1 MFKNLNIGTRL
12 GLGFGLVLILLTILS
27 TLSIFKLSEMEASIL
42 SLTDNRYPKTVL
54 ANEIAYATMD
64 ATRVVRNLILQSDET
79 ARAASKA
86 ALDKDR
92 AKINENFEQLEKV
105 TVSVKGKELIR
116 NMIDT
121 RAAFRSY
128 TDEVVGLAM
137 NNKRDEATKVLYGEN
152 YKTQT
157 AYLAA
162 VKQFVEF
169 QGSRMLD
176 ASNQAIE
183 DYHLARNL
191 TVMLSAVALVV
202 GLVVAFW
209 VTHSITAPIS
219 QAVDVANRLSDGDLN
234 VRIEIRSND
243 ETGKLLVAMQNMVN
257 KMKNMI
263 GEVMASADQLS
274 KTASQLSVSSKQVA
288 NGSQQQSEATSSMAA
303 SLEEM
308 TVSINQVTDNAL
320 SAREASLH
328 SGEMSE
334 QGAGVIHDAVLEMG
348 KIEVS
353 VKGFSSIIQS
363 LEQQSNEISAIV
375 NVIKEIADQTNLLAL
390 NAAIEAARAGEQGRG
405 FAVVADEVRKLA
417 ERTSKSTQEIGSMI
431 EKIQSGTR
439 EAVTSIESGV
449 STVISGVALANKAG
463 DSITQIKAEAA
474 HVAQVVSDIS
484 DALKEQSIASNDVAK
499 NVERIAQMTEENNAA
514 VLQSSS
520 AANHLE
526 QLATSLH
533 SSISH
538 FKI

>member
-484 DALKEQSIASNDVAK
+484 DALKEQSIASNDVA
-499 NVERIAQMTEENNAA
+499 NRLLRN
-514 VLQSSS
+514 L
-520 AANHLE
+520 
-526 QLATSLH
+526 
-533 SSISH
+533 
-538 FKI
+538 